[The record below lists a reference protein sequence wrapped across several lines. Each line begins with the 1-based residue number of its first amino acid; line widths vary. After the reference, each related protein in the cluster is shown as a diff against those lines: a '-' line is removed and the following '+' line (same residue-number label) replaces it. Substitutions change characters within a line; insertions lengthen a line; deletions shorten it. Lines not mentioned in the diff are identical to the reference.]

1 MNEEPMIEDVLEEV
15 GQEEEATKKSSVGK
29 KIGCGCGCG
38 CLVVILLVLGL
49 IYWGYSTVAGFIR
62 GYEEQGYAMV
72 EVQAMV
78 VKDDEV
84 VQGPILYFG
93 QSVTIDGTIEGD
105 VAAMCQ
111 ALTINGTINGNLDLL
126 CQAVTISE
134 TGIVTGDI
142 NCEGVQVLVV
152 DGTVEGEITGSIQVR
167 E

>member
-1 MNEEPMIEDVLEEV
+1 MIDEPTVEIQ
-15 GQEEEATKKSSVGK
+15 QEEGVVKTFTAGK
-29 KIGCGCGCG
+29 KVALGCGCG
-38 CLVVILLVLGL
+38 CLVVILLVAGL
-49 IYWGYSTVAGFIR
+49 IYWGYSTVTAFVNE
-62 GYEEQGYAMV
+62 YKDQGYAMV

-78 VKDDEV
+78 VKTDEV
-84 VQGPILYFG
+84 VQGPVLYFG
-93 QSVTIDGTIEGD
+93 QSITIDGTIEGD